1 MASPMREKRAW
12 PPRDKEA
19 ADESVASFEASVA
32 GVKQTVITSSE
43 VLSSAKED
51 LHDHQRWLEVQS
63 AAIQADRARHDR
75 WLQRQRER
83 QEALERREQARH
95 RRKLMR
101 QRAVRSVKDAASAAF
116 LFVYSVFWFVV
127 GRTIAGLNYIDA
139 LAASGLAW
147 IGARLRDVALYIARN
162 VSIAVAW
169 VARQAAALGL
179 ATGKSLSAAF
189 FWCAAN
195 AYALAASIGRLL
207 AAGFY
212 WCAAKASA
220 LALAI
225 GKLLSAG
232 FSWCTANAYAL
243 AASIGRLLA
252 AGFYWCAAKAS
263 ALALAIGKLL
273 SAGFSWCTANAYAL
287 AASIGRLLAAGFSR
301 VAAKVRELT
310 PSIGRF
316 LSICFSGIYARA
328 YDLTRATG
336 RLLATGFSAA
346 SPKAHALAGST
357 GRLLATGFSA
367 TSAKAHALAGS
378 TGRLLATGFS
388 ATSAKA
394 HALAGSTGR
403 ALAPAFSAISAK
415 AYAVAPS
422 LAERIAKA
430 GLAARDYAREGAVR
444 AQGLFQTDK
453 AARAADENE
462 VSSPRHVG
470 GFDLSQMLIIAG
482 TLLLVVGGLM
492 LGGGLILRAGTPSQ
506 VASTDGIAWLFQQK
520 DLSIAERSVFAFAGT
535 PQGLRIKGFSIS
547 GQNGSDQPLTGVE
560 GIIKPDVPRPDL
572 KLALSVDRPEA
583 GGAPEAQAG
592 EPEAND
598 VIPPHAPFK
607 LVFAFPTEAANGQD
621 GVTPEEVLAT
631 FGGLMLKVRYELA
644 GKQRTFI
651 EYLSPE
657 KLKEQLVEL
666 QAGANGS

>member
-19 ADESVASFEASVA
+19 ADESVAAFEASVA
-32 GVKQTVITSSE
+32 GVKQTVVTSSE

-162 VSIAVAW
+162 VSIAVSW

-189 FWCAAN
+189 FWCA
-195 AYALAASIGRLL
+195 
-207 AAGFY
+207 
-212 WCAAKASA
+212 
-220 LALAI
+220 
-225 GKLLSAG
+225 
-232 FSWCTANAYAL
+232 ANAYAL

>member
-19 ADESVASFEASVA
+19 ADESVAAFEASVA
-32 GVKQTVITSSE
+32 GVKQTVVTSSE

-162 VSIAVAW
+162 VSIAVSW

-189 FWCAAN
+189 FWCA
-195 AYALAASIGRLL
+195 
-207 AAGFY
+207 
-212 WCAAKASA
+212 
-220 LALAI
+220 
-225 GKLLSAG
+225 
-232 FSWCTANAYAL
+232 ANAYAL

-346 SPKAHALAGST
+346 SP
-357 GRLLATGFSA
+357 
-367 TSAKAHALAGS
+367 KAHALAGS

-583 GGAPEAQAG
+583 GGAPEAKAG

>member
-19 ADESVASFEASVA
+19 ADESVAAFEASVA

-162 VSIAVAW
+162 VSIAVSW

-189 FWCAAN
+189 FWCA
-195 AYALAASIGRLL
+195 
-207 AAGFY
+207 
-212 WCAAKASA
+212 
-220 LALAI
+220 
-225 GKLLSAG
+225 
-232 FSWCTANAYAL
+232 ANAYAL

-328 YDLTRATG
+328 YDLTRA
-336 RLLATGFSAA
+336 
-346 SPKAHALAGST
+346 T

>member
-19 ADESVASFEASVA
+19 ADESVAAFEASVA

-162 VSIAVAW
+162 VSIAVSW

-189 FWCAAN
+189 FWCA
-195 AYALAASIGRLL
+195 
-207 AAGFY
+207 
-212 WCAAKASA
+212 
-220 LALAI
+220 
-225 GKLLSAG
+225 
-232 FSWCTANAYAL
+232 ANAYAL